1 MPTLDS
7 EAFRTSSAIT
17 ALSGG
22 GRHSAPPHS
31 YREDHGATT
40 DADGASSADQ
50 KPRKSSRTA
59 ALLFAGLAVAAISG
73 GIGATTALAVQ
84 NRHSA
89 LPTIATAE
97 AAASQT
103 VRPNSGS
110 VEEVAAKVVPSVVQ
124 LETDAGSEADEGS
137 GIILTTDGLI
147 MTNNHVVSAA
157 GNAGPANTGGPRTTV
172 TLADGRTAPFAVV
185 ATDPTSDIAIV
196 RAQGISGLTPIALG
210 SSSNLR
216 VGQQVVA
223 VGCPLG
229 LQGTVTTG
237 VISALHRPVSSATD
251 SANKPIPLDAIQ
263 TDAPM
268 NPGNSGGA
276 LVDMNGQL
284 IGMPSAIAT
293 LGTSSGSSGSI
304 GLGFAIPVDQAK
316 RVVDQLEHRPLQSP
330 LVGHAR

>member
-1 MPTLDS
+1 MTNYP
-7 EAFRTSSAIT
+7 
-17 ALSGG
+17 
-22 GRHSAPPHS
+22 RHLAPPHW
-31 YREDHGATT
+31 YREERGA
-40 DADGASSADQ
+40 APDGDRVRSSVP
-50 KPRKSSRTA
+50 KPRKTPRA
-59 ALLFAGLAVAAISG
+59 ASLFFAGLAVAVISG

-89 LPTIATAE
+89 LPTIATAT

-103 VRPNSGS
+103 ARPNSGS

-157 GNAGPANTGGPRTTV
+157 AHAGPANPGGPRTTV
-172 TLADGRTAPFAVV
+172 TFADGRTAPFAVV

-196 RAQGISGLTPIALG
+196 RAQGIFGLTPITLG

-223 VGCPLG
+223 VGSPLG
-229 LQGTVTTG
+229 LQSTVTTG

-251 SANKPIPLDAIQ
+251 SPNKPIPLDAIQ

-276 LVDMNGQL
+276 LVDMSGQL
-284 IGMPSAIAT
+284 IGIPSAIAT
-293 LGTSSGSSGSI
+293 LGASSGSSGSI
-304 GLGFAIPVDQAK
+304 GLGFAIPVDQAE
-316 RVVDQLEHRPLQSP
+316 RVVDQLEHRPLQSR
-330 LVGHAR
+330 LDGHAR